1 MPGGRP
7 DNPVSGAPGIRAVY
21 VVGCVAGRV
30 VARAAFARRRVPAFA
45 SARPSLRDGFRVLV
59 RASARPG
66 FRAPNSSQPEPIK
79 TYANRPYISI
89 SALAKSL
96 FTYSVHFVFA
106 LVASLAYA

>member
-21 VVGCVAGRV
+21 VVGCAAGRVAGRV
-30 VARAAFARRRVPAFA
+30 VARSAMR
-45 SARPSLRDGFRVLV
+45 SARPSLRV
-59 RASARPG
+59 G
-66 FRAPNSSQPEPIK
+66 FRAPNSSRTEPIK